1 MNKKQKNRKIVAQN
15 RRNRI
20 INRRYSSTVK
30 TLSKLFLQKI
40 ENLQNGKE
48 ENNEQ
53 AKSQILNVMNN
64 LYSIIDG
71 QTDVISR
78 REPNLTPEEV
88 IKKATETVLS
98 LRGIETPTNSR
109 DANKSQLKSQ
119 PKSRAGLR
127 HSPPQKPV
135 IDTSPAAVIARQKAQ
150 RSQVAN
156 RRSV

>member
-64 LYSIIDG
+64 LYSISDKAVKKG
-71 QTDVISR
+71 VLHKNAAARKKWKIS
-78 REPNLTPEEV
+78 L
-88 IKKATETVLS
+88 LS
-98 LRGIETPTNSR
+98 
-109 DANKSQLKSQ
+109 NKVQ
-119 PKSRAGLR
+119 
-127 HSPPQKPV
+127 
-135 IDTSPAAVIARQKAQ
+135 
-150 RSQVAN
+150 
-156 RRSV
+156 